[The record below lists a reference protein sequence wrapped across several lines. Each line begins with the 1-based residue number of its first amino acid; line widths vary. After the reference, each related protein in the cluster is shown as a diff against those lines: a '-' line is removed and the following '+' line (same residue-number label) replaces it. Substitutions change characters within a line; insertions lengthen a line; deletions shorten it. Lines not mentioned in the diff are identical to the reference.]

1 MKTHFHSEICT
12 QCGKK
17 YDPCR
22 GNCPNCGKESVD
34 FAEVKGFAHMTP
46 MGWGKELTLFLTGLV
61 GLQLLMLAMQLIAMA
76 TTKGA
81 YESAG
86 LSGASLK
93 AALQSFTGSVTFYEV
108 VDFSAYVIL
117 FCIMLVILD
126 KDLYRLT
133 EKFKTGRS
141 YYGLICGVGI
151 MFFSMFYGII
161 VQMSGLKGNNNNQS
175 IINDVVADS
184 PLLSLVIF
192 GLIGPFVEELTYR
205 VGLFGILKRVNVY
218 FAYIMTAIIFGLIHF
233 DWQNPTALEWA
244 YLPDYMVSGV
254 LFALVYDK
262 FGFAASFLAH
272 AGNNFFSLLL
282 SVLAN
287 LTQNK

>member
-244 YLPDYMVSGV
+244 YLPDYMISGV

-282 SVLAN
+282 SILAN
-287 LTQNK
+287 LAPNK